1 MAFSPLPRPLL
12 FFLLVSASVAASIPE
27 RKKHIVYLGDK
38 PHPDSDTVG
47 HHHRLLSDVLGSH
60 DAAKESIFHSYIL
73 SMNAFAANLTDEEA
87 EKVAEMDDVISVFPA
102 HTRKLHT
109 SRSWDFIGF
118 PANATHS
125 QTESNVIV
133 GILDSGIDPY
143 AESFTDKGFGPPPA
157 KWRGKCASSEEFQC
171 NNKLIGARVFRLDRK
186 PPDNDFA
193 QPQDYRGHGTHVAST
208 AVGNSVPGASLFGM
222 GEGTIRGCAPSAR
235 IASYKVC
242 YADGNCNDEDIL
254 AGFDAA
260 IADGVDVIN
269 LSVGEDPG
277 KSFTDALAVGAYHAM
292 RRDILTV
299 ASAGN
304 EGPMHRSVVNYS
316 PWMLTVGASTT
327 DRQFGADLV
336 LGNGKR
342 ITGVSVNTFDTERK
356 FRKLVRGFDAAFTGL
371 TYSAQ
376 MCGNQAL
383 DPIKVEDAIVLCK
396 ITGSANTIDS
406 VVMAA
411 NGSGL
416 VVQMTSPADRAETF
430 NIPAT
435 VLSKEDGQIV
445 NDYIDSLGF
454 GGNPVAKIEKSHA
467 FTSKGLL
474 IPSFSARGPNPLYTE
489 ILKPDLVAPGMN
501 ILAAYPSYAY
511 FTQDPT
517 DKRRSEYQ
525 IFSGTSMAAPHAT
538 GAAAYIKAFHPTWS
552 PASLRSA
559 LMTTAR
565 PIPPIPTNSTPRI
578 RNELEYA
585 AGSGQIDPIA
595 AVDPGLVYDINEEAY
610 LRFLCTKHPNTT
622 AVAILTGVR
631 SFDCAPLATAKGY
644 DGLNYPSFHY
654 IVPDALKPS
663 AAEYRRIVTNVGEG
677 SSVYTARVEAPAGV
691 EIEVK
696 PARLEFTK
704 KNEKMVF
711 EVAVRVAPV
720 RGRPPYAVSGSLMW
734 TDGVHKV
741 RSPIVIHYL
750 A

>member
-1 MAFSPLPRPLL
+1 MALSPLLRPLL
-12 FFLLVSASVAASIPE
+12 FFLLVSAAVAASITE

-47 HHHRLLSDVLGSH
+47 HHHRLLSDVLGS
-60 DAAKESIFHSYIL
+60 YIL

-102 HTRKLHT
+102 QTRKLHT

-133 GILDSGIDPY
+133 GILDS
-143 AESFTDKGFGPPPA
+143 E
-157 KWRGKCASSEEFQC
+157 
-171 NNKLIGARVFRLDRK
+171 
-186 PPDNDFA
+186 
-193 QPQDYRGHGTHVAST
+193 PQDYRGHGTHVAST

-254 AGFDAA
+254 AAFDTA

-292 RRDILTV
+292 RRSILTV

-371 TYSAQ
+371 
-376 MCGNQAL
+376 

-396 ITGSANTIDS
+396 ITGSANMIDT

-416 VVQMTSPADRAETF
+416 IVQMTSPADRAETF

-435 VLSKEDGQIV
+435 VLSKEDGQI
-445 NDYIDSLGF
+445 
-454 GGNPVAKIEKSHA
+454 
-467 FTSKGLL
+467 
-474 IPSFSARGPNPLYTE
+474 
-489 ILKPDLVAPGMN
+489 PDLVAPGMN
-501 ILAAYPSYAY
+501 ILASYPSYAY

-538 GAAAYIKAFHPTWS
+538 GAAAYVKAFHPTWS

-578 RNELEYA
+578 RDELEYA

-595 AVDPGLVYDINEEAY
+595 AVDPGLVYDINEQAY

-704 KNEKMVF
+704 KNEKRVF

-720 RGRPPYAVSGSLMW
+720 RGGGHMLYRG
-734 TDGVHKV
+734 
-741 RSPIVIHYL
+741 R
-750 A
+750 